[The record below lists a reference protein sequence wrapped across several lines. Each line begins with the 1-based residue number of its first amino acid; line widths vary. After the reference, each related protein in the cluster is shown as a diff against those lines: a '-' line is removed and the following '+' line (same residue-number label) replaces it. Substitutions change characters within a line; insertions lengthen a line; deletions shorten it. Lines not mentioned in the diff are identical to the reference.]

1 MIILDKIKKNKIIIF
16 LIVISAVAFIFGT
29 FFISILN
36 NSDKQ
41 LVKTYIE
48 TFLND
53 IYTKEINYIDVLK
66 NTFASNIFIIIL
78 IWLLGISIIG
88 TPIIAIIYFFKAFS
102 LGFTIS
108 SFIFTYKTKGILFSF
123 LYIFP
128 NEIVKYLCYTLII
141 VNALNV
147 SKKLTFSVLKKQNM
161 NFNKII
167 NRYFKILV
175 ICLLTIVITS
185 LYEVYGIPFIF
196 NKFYFLIK

>member
-175 ICLLTIVITS
+175 ICLITIVITS

>member
-1 MIILDKIKKNKIIIF
+1 MDKIKKNKIIVF
-16 LIVISAVAFIFGT
+16 LIVITAVAFIFGT
-29 FFISILN
+29 FFITILN

-53 IYTKEINYIDVLK
+53 IYKNEINYIDVLK
-66 NTFASNIFIIIL
+66 NTLSSNIFIVIL

-88 TPIIAIIYFFKAFS
+88 TPIIVIIYFFKAFS

-108 SFIFTYKTKGILFSF
+108 SFIFTYKTKGIIFSL

-141 VNALNV
+141 INALNV
-147 SKKLTFSVLKKQNM
+147 SKKLTLSVLKKENL
-161 NFNKII
+161 NFNRII

-175 ICLLTIVITS
+175 ICLITIIITG

>member
-1 MIILDKIKKNKIIIF
+1 MDKIKKNKTLVF
-16 LIVISAVAFIFGT
+16 LIVITVVAFIFGT
-29 FFISILN
+29 LFITILN

-53 IYTKEINYIDVLK
+53 IYKNKINYISVLK
-66 NTFASNIFIIIL
+66 STLSSNIFLIVL
-78 IWLLGISIIG
+78 IWLIGISVIG
-88 TPIIAIIYFFKAFS
+88 IPIIVFIYFFKAFS

-108 SFIFTYKTKGILFSF
+108 SFIFSYKTKGILFSL

-128 NEIVKYLCYTLII
+128 NEIIKYLCYTLLIM
-141 VNALNV
+141 NAINL
-147 SKKLTFSVLKKQNM
+147 SKKIIYSVLRKGNL
-161 NFNKII
+161 NFNRII
-167 NRYFKILV
+167 NRYFKIL
-175 ICLLTIVITS
+175 ILCLIVIVITS

>member
-1 MIILDKIKKNKIIIF
+1 MDKIKKNKTLVF
-16 LIVISAVAFIFGT
+16 LIVITVVAFVFGT
-29 FFISILN
+29 LFITILN

-53 IYTKEINYIDVLK
+53 IYKNEINYISVLK
-66 NTFASNIFIIIL
+66 STLSSNIFLIIL
-78 IWLLGISIIG
+78 IWLLGISVIG
-88 TPIIAIIYFFKAFS
+88 IPIIVFIYFFKAFS

-108 SFIFTYKTKGILFSF
+108 SFIFTYKTRGILFSL

-128 NEIVKYLCYTLII
+128 NEIIKYLCYTLLIL
-141 VNALNV
+141 NAINL
-147 SKKLTFSVLKKQNM
+147 SKKIIFSILKKGNL

-167 NRYFKILV
+167 NRYFKILILCLIV
-175 ICLLTIVITS
+175 IIITS

>member
-1 MIILDKIKKNKIIIF
+1 MDKIKKNKIIVF
-16 LIVISAVAFIFGT
+16 LIVITAVAFIFGT
-29 FFISILN
+29 FFITILN

-53 IYTKEINYIDVLK
+53 IYKNEINYIDVLK
-66 NTFASNIFIIIL
+66 NTLSSNIFIVIL

-88 TPIIAIIYFFKAFS
+88 TPIIVIIYFFKAFS

-108 SFIFTYKTKGILFSF
+108 SFIFTYKTKGIIFSL

-141 VNALNV
+141 INALNV
-147 SKKLTFSVLKKQNM
+147 SKKLTLSVLKKENL
-161 NFNKII
+161 NFNRII

-175 ICLLTIVITS
+175 ICLITIIITS

>member
-1 MIILDKIKKNKIIIF
+1 MDKIKKNKIIVF
-16 LIVISAVAFIFGT
+16 LIIITVIAFVFGT
-29 FFISILN
+29 FFITILN

-53 IYTKEINYIDVLK
+53 IYKNEINYIDVLK
-66 NTFASNIFIIIL
+66 NTFASNIFLIIL
-78 IWLLGISIIG
+78 VWLLGISIIG
-88 TPIIAIIYFFKAFS
+88 TPIIVIIYFFKAFS

-108 SFIFTYKTKGILFSF
+108 SFIFTYKTKGILFSL

-128 NEIVKYLCYTLII
+128 NEIIKYLCYTLII
-141 VNALNV
+141 INALNV
-147 SKKLTFSVLKKQNM
+147 SKKLTFSMLKKG
-161 NFNKII
+161 NFSFNRII

-175 ICLLTIVITS
+175 ICLITIVITS

>member
-1 MIILDKIKKNKIIIF
+1 MDKIKKNKIIIF

-175 ICLLTIVITS
+175 ICLITIVITS